1 MSRLRLAV
9 FVCAM
14 FALLGAGTLAHAQ
27 QVNPYFFGMTMTGGE
42 VGAEPWPVVNFSGI
56 RLWDSDVPW
65 SQLNPAPGVYDWRL
79 LNIWMNHAKQN
90 GQDIMY
96 CFGRV
101 PAWLS
106 SDPSDKF
113 CANEPG
119 SCDPPWDLNPDGT
132 GTDQGWKDFVTAI
145 ATHAAGRIHYW
156 ELWNEFPNPKRW
168 HFPTGS
174 HGTATVQ
181 QLVRMGTDARQ
192 IIKSIDPTAVIIS
205 QSGSLRFDH
214 PANDC
219 GRWEQLFQA
228 GGGTYSDIIAFHG
241 YTQPDGNGAP
251 IPETEVGLLNAY
263 NGPTPFP
270 CVGTNPNFNGFYQ
283 LLQDFNLTQPVWD
296 TEGSWAASPAGLT
309 DPDEHAGFLVRFY
322 ALTAWLNVSRFYW
335 YEWDNSAVGA
345 MWQWITR
352 WDLAVPNS
360 NGNVSV
366 MWGFGDGSFQAP
378 VNHGAGTTPDAAAV
392 GDFNN
397 DQELDFVVANQASD
411 NVTVF
416 LNSEQSPGTFGAG
429 ISSATGSAGKSPV
442 AVATGYFNG
451 SSKNLDVVVANSTAN
466 TITVMYGD
474 GTGHFSSTAS
484 YKVGSNPS
492 SVVVAD
498 FNNDGYPDI
507 AVTNAGD
514 GTVSV
519 WLNNGSGGFTAD
531 KGSPYAVGH
540 GPSSVA
546 VGDFNKDKFLD
557 LAVTNGSDGTVSVLL
572 NNGSGGGF
580 TPASYSP
587 LTVGNGPSAVTVADF
602 NKDGY
607 PDLAV
612 ANQTDGTATVLL
624 NNGSAGGFTAALGS
638 PYTVGNQPISIVA
651 EDFLGDGYQD
661 IATANKGDGTVTTLM
676 YCHKKSRCTTSSFK
690 SAITTSVGSNPV
702 AMTIGAFDVVG
713 NHDPGTLLK
722 AGVAYETAA
731 GGGGGTPYNWLAGN
745 TITGCTGPLPEIQ
758 VKLKQGNQGVW
769 TCGITGSN
777 GYQAQLVWYMDET
790 LTIGCNNNVCNSTT
804 YTVPSGY
811 TQYRTVY
818 QPSKVNQIK
827 NGTVNIGYIP
837 ILLENHSHSESRR
850 HNNVLKR
857 KVRSR

>member
-1 MSRLRLAV
+1 
-9 FVCAM
+9 M

-106 SDPSDKF
+106 SDPTDRF

-119 SCDPPWDLNPDGT
+119 SCDPPRDLNADGT

-168 HFPTGS
+168 HFPK
-174 HGTATVQ
+174 ATVQ

-192 IIKSIDPTAVIIS
+192 IIKEIDPTAVIIS
-205 QSGSLRFDH
+205 QSGSLRF
-214 PANDC
+214 NDDC
-219 GRWEQLFQA
+219 SRWEQLLQA
-228 GGGTYSDIIAFHG
+228 GGGSYSDVIAFHG
-241 YTQPDGNGAP
+241 YTQPNGLGAP
-251 IPETEVGLLNAY
+251 IPETEVGLLNGHTGKGQPY
-263 NGPTPFP
+263 P
-270 CVGTNPNFNGFYQ
+270 CLGTKPKYNGFYN
-283 LLQDFNLTQPVWD
+283 LLQINNLTQPVWD
-296 TEGSWAASPAGLT
+296 TEGSWAATIAGLT

-335 YEWDNSAVGA
+335 YEWDNSGVGA

-451 SSKNLDVVVANSTAN
+451 PSKNLDVVVANSTAN

-484 YKVGSNPS
+484 HNVGSNPS

-557 LAVTNGSDGTVSVLL
+557 LAVTNASDGTVSVLL

-580 TPASYSP
+580 TRASYSP
-587 LTVGNGPSAVTVADF
+587 LTVGNGPSAVAVADF

-612 ANQTDGTATVLL
+612 ANESDGTVTVLF

-638 PYTVGNQPISIVA
+638 PYAVGKQPVSIVA
-651 EDFLGDGYQD
+651 EDFLGDGYHD
-661 IATANKGDGTVTTLM
+661 IATANKGDGTVTTILH
-676 YCHKKSRCTTSSFK
+676 CHKKSRCLNSFT
-690 SAITTSVGSNPV
+690 SAIPTNVGSNPV
-702 AMTIGAFDVVG
+702 AMVVGAFDVVG

-722 AGVAYETAA
+722 AGFAYEA
-731 GGGGGTPYNWLAGN
+731 GGGSGGTAYNWLKGN
-745 TITGCTGPLPEIQ
+745 TLTGCTGPVPDI
-758 VKLKQGNQGVW
+758 KQATEGVW

-777 GYQAQLVWYMDET
+777 DYQAELVWYMDNQYKH
-790 LTIGCNNNVCNSTT
+790 GCSNNVCKYVN
-804 YTVPSGY
+804 YTADPKQY

-818 QPSKVNQIK
+818 GQVHQVPQSGN
-827 NGTVNIGYIP
+827 VNIGYIP
-837 ILLENHSHSESRR
+837 ILLENHNHSGSRQ
-850 HNNVLKR
+850 HSTILKH